1 VLQAALVVGL
11 FLLEKYL
18 PVFGPYVPVARPI
31 AALRSDSLP
40 FRRVFP
46 VRGKSQIEAQTEAD
60 CGAPSVFIAYGEQ
73 DSEISHMLA
82 CSACCET
89 EKEFQ

>member
-11 FLLEKYL
+11 FHLFKYL
-18 PVFGPYVPVARPI
+18 PVFGPCVLVARLI
-31 AALRSDSLP
+31 AIPAFGLVTFSS
-40 FRRVFP
+40 VFP

-60 CGAPSVFIAYGEQ
+60 CGAPSVLIAYGEQ
-73 DSEISHMLA
+73 DSEIPHMLA